1 MRSRPLEGIRILD
14 LTSVVVG
21 PVCTLRL
28 AQQGAEVVKV
38 ESKEGDL
45 LRVLGGPSPTGGN
58 SGPYLHLN
66 RGKQNICLDIK
77 TDRGMEIVHR
87 LLDRSDVFV
96 SNLRPAALKRLGLDA
111 KQVCRG
117 RKRVVHCTITGF
129 GQSGPYA
136 NRPAYDSV
144 VQGAAGIADLFLQR
158 DGKPQYAPLLLCDH
172 ITGEVAAGAILAAL
186 VQRERTGQGTA
197 IEVPMFET
205 MAAFVLQE
213 HLAGRT
219 FVPPLGTA
227 GDKRT
232 LNANSKPVQTA
243 DGWISLT
250 ANTDA
255 QVSAFLRVIGREDLI
270 GDPRFASVS
279 ARVRNSTEWFA
290 LRANALLHRS
300 TQEWLSILEVADIPA
315 MPCHTLETLMEDP
328 HLHAVGL
335 LQTDVHPT
343 ENETLALRSPIVR
356 GGIPDE
362 IEPPAGAQGWDT
374 NEILR
379 SLDYTV
385 DEIDHLISCG
395 VALNKPR

>member
-1 MRSRPLEGIRILD
+1 MKSRPLEGIRVLD

-21 PVCTLRL
+21 PICTLRL
-28 AQQGAEVVKV
+28 AQQGAEVVKI

-45 LRVLGGPSPTGGN
+45 LRALGGPSPTGEN

-77 TDRGMEIVHR
+77 SPEGIEIVRR

-96 SNLRPAALKRLGLDA
+96 SNLRPAALKRLGLDSDS
-111 KQVCRG
+111 VCQG
-117 RKRVVHCTITGF
+117 RPHIVHCTITGF
-129 GQSGPYA
+129 GGKGPYA

-144 VQGAAGIADLFLQR
+144 VQGGAGIASLFHLR

-172 ITGEVAAGAILAAL
+172 ITGEIAAGAILAAL
-186 VQRERTGQGTA
+186 VQRERIGQGVA

-232 LNANSKPVQTA
+232 LNAESRPVQTA

-250 ANTDA
+250 ANTDS
-255 QVSAFLRVIGREDLI
+255 QVVAFLKAIEREDLLE
-270 GDPRFASVS
+270 DPRFASVN
-279 ARVRNSTEWFA
+279 ARVKNATEWFA
-290 LRANALLHRS
+290 LRGNALLHRS
-300 TQEWLSILEVADIPA
+300 TREWLSILEAADIPA
-315 MPCHTLETLMEDP
+315 MPCHTLESLIEDP

-335 LQTDVHPT
+335 LQKDLHPT
-343 ENETLALRSPIVR
+343 ENKTLALRSPILR
-356 GGIPDE
+356 DGMAEE
-362 IEPPAGAQGWDT
+362 IEFPAGARGWDT
-374 NEILR
+374 NEILL
-379 SLDYTV
+379 SLGYTET
-385 DEIDHLISCG
+385 EIGALVSHG
-395 VALNKPR
+395 VAYAVR